1 MNYIR
6 PSDCSKLFFDDIAWI
21 STTTPIYHLEF
32 CKRPIL
38 IRTLI
43 DIINYLPNLDSLKI
57 SSVSIV
63 KAKRLSK
70 KEKELIDAVTNYNK
84 ITKVYLEN
92 MIKFKEISHLI
103 DLFPQMKYLQIG
115 LTNDNNV
122 KLVIQSLLKK
132 IMKKNNQVLRSFGFC
147 ISMADEKMVKNIQK
161 MIDSIKLIFHYKI
174 KRMCDTIYLQWE

>member
-1 MNYIR
+1 MAMISQDVLIKPFEHMQSFFSSAIIVDEVLFLFPYIF
-6 PSDCSKLFFDDIAWI
+6 SFLQ

-43 DIINYLPNLDSLKI
+43 DIINDLPNLDPLKI

-70 KEKELIDAVTNYNK
+70 KEKELIDDVINYNK

-115 LTNDNNV
+115 LTND
-122 KLVIQSLLKK
+122 I
-132 IMKKNNQVLRSFGFC
+132 
-147 ISMADEKMVKNIQK
+147 NIK
-161 MIDSIKLIFHYKI
+161 
-174 KRMCDTIYLQWE
+174 